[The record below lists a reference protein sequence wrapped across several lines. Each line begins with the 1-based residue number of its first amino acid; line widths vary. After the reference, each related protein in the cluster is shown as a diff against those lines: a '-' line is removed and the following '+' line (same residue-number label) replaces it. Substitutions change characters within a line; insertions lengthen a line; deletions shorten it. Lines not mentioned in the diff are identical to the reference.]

1 MENEETAHAAAAR
14 ETQEEATAEVTNMS
28 LYTMYNLPH
37 ISQVYVM
44 FRAQLVAGKA
54 SPGIE
59 SLEVALM
66 DETEIPWDDLAFPVI
81 RESLQRYFE
90 DRREG
95 SKFKLHYGDIRR
107 QLNSEFDIKS
117 Y

>member
-1 MENEETAHAAAAR
+1 MDNEETVHAAAAR
-14 ETQEEATAEVTNMS
+14 ETQEEATAEVANMS
-28 LYTMYNLPH
+28 LYTIYNLPH

-44 FRAQLVAGKA
+44 FRAELIDGKA

-66 DETEIPWDDLAFPVI
+66 DESEIPWDDLAFPVI
-81 RESLQRYFE
+81 RESLQHYFKDKRQGE
-90 DRREG
+90 
-95 SKFKLHYGDIRR
+95 FTLHYGDIRR
-107 QLNSEFDIKS
+107 LENRQLEITH